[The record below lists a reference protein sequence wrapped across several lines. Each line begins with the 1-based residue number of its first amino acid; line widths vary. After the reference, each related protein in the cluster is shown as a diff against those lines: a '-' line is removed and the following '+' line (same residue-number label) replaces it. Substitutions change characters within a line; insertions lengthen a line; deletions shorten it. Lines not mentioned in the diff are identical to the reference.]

1 MTGAEDSYDDETPV
15 EETPGYVGHIFDDFI
30 DFGEG
35 LKPLEEFDFSLY
47 GIMADELGFSERQ
60 LEVDFGNGPTSISFE
75 AYSLNGIVETIPGV
89 EAIYDCP
96 PNQGPAGGSGYIFVL
111 REGFTVEE
119 SVAAAKVLRSALD
132 SDFRIVEAAYEK
144 I

>member
-15 EETPGYVGHIFDDFI
+15 EETPGYVGHIFDDSI

-35 LKPLEEFDFSLY
+35 LKPLEGFDFSLY
-47 GIMADELGFSERQ
+47 GIMADELGFPDRQ
-60 LEVDFGNGPTSISFE
+60 LEVDFGNGPTGISFQ
-75 AYSLNGIVETIPGV
+75 AFSLNEIVEFIPAV
-89 EAIYDCP
+89 DAIYDCP
-96 PNQGPAGGSGYIFVL
+96 PNQGPAGGSGYIFIL

-132 SDFRIVEAAYEK
+132 SDFRVVEVAYEK

>member
-1 MTGAEDSYDDETPV
+1 MTGAEDSYDDETPM

-30 DFGEG
+30 DFDEG
-35 LKPLEEFDFSLY
+35 LKPLEGFDFSLY
-47 GIMADELGFSERQ
+47 GIMADELGASQRP
-60 LEVDFGNGPTSISFE
+60 LELDFGNGPTSVSFE
-75 AYSLNGIVETIPGV
+75 AYSLNEIVEIIPAV

-111 REGFTVEE
+111 REGFTIEQ
-119 SVAAAKVLRSALD
+119 SVAAAKSLRSALD
-132 SDFRIVEAAYEK
+132 SDFSVVEAAYEK